1 MISRS
6 EQRRQSHIQES
17 LELYGKPVHPVKLD
31 KKLFNAEKKGDGGS
45 KPWRNKTDE
54 IQLFV
59 PFQQQHVLEQQI
71 TPFKIQQVKGENH
84 KIMKIHKVPDKQARL
99 DLFNPM
105 RAANVNNNMISC
117 SSKR

>member
-1 MISRS
+1 MQKRKAMVV
-6 EQRRQSHIQES
+6 QN
-17 LELYGKPVHPVKLD
+17 LEEIKH
-31 KKLFNAEKKGDGGS
+31 
-45 KPWRNKTDE
+45 E

-71 TPFKIQQVKGENH
+71 TLFKNQQVKGENH